1 MQFTNL
7 EERGEHFRNTQYL
20 FKLLNYTVP
29 SMVFLNVT
37 LIFVGDWR
45 GESLN

>member
-29 SMVFLNVT
+29 SMVFLNAT
-37 LIFVGDWR
+37 PNFCWGLER
-45 GESLN
+45 GSLN